1 MLRQTGAVYNIRI
14 TYVASRD
21 YSMIDTHFDE
31 KKNSDKKVK
40 FLCKKSGATIV
51 IKIAIYYVH
60 IVYLHK
66 HMYYTC

>member
-31 KKNSDKKVK
+31 KKFRQKRKT
-40 FLCKKSGATIV
+40 FMQKSGATIV
-51 IKIAIYYVH
+51 IKIAIYYMH
-60 IVYLHK
+60 IIL
-66 HMYYTC
+66 MYYTC

>member
-1 MLRQTGAVYNIRI
+1 MLRQTGAVRT

-31 KKNSDKKVK
+31 KSDKKVK

-60 IVYLHK
+60 IVYLYK

>member
-31 KKNSDKKVK
+31 KKIPTKKKTIYAKKVGQLLSLK
-40 FLCKKSGATIV
+40 LPFIMCILYT
-51 IKIAIYYVH
+51 YV
-60 IVYLHK
+60 LHLL
-66 HMYYTC
+66 T

>member
-31 KKNSDKKVK
+31 KKFRQKSKIFMQKKWGNY
-40 FLCKKSGATIV
+40 C
-51 IKIAIYYVH
+51 H
-60 IVYLHK
+60 
-66 HMYYTC
+66 